1 MEIKVLNEELLT
13 PHQIEVYRLTRKI
26 ESFKKY
32 DRERKEYYKNILF
45 EYGQLKA
52 FVEEIK
58 DGNEYIKSLESQ
70 LKIMRNN
77 FESIKG
83 ENTKLRSENIM
94 LKTIASTDGITD
106 EEFDM
111 LKLKKRIKDLEAA
124 VKKQKDTINNL
135 IYQLTQK
142 NETV

>member
-1 MEIKVLNEELLT
+1 
-13 PHQIEVYRLTRKI
+13 
-26 ESFKKY
+26 
-32 DRERKEYYKNILF
+32 
-45 EYGQLKA
+45 
-52 FVEEIK
+52 
-58 DGNEYIKSLESQ
+58 
-70 LKIMRNN
+70 MRNN

-142 NETV
+142 K

>member
-58 DGNEYIKSLESQ
+58 DRNEYIKSLESQ

-94 LKTIASTDGITD
+94 LRTIASTDGITD
-106 EEFDM
+106 EDYDI
-111 LKLKKRIKDLEAA
+111 LKLKKRIEDLEAVA
-124 VKKQKDTINNL
+124 KKQKDTINNL

-142 NETV
+142 

>member
-26 ESFKKY
+26 EKFKKY

-94 LKTIASTDGITD
+94 LRTIASTDGITD
-106 EEFDM
+106 EDYDI
-111 LKLKKRIKDLEAA
+111 LKLKKRIEDLEAVA
-124 VKKQKDTINNL
+124 KKQKDTINNL